1 MDELNDKLLQDV
13 LSLPSHLRTVLI
25 DKLIRSL
32 NVPIQKEI
40 DDIWAQEA
48 EKRVSDVNS
57 GKVKS
62 VSGEQVFEEIRT
74 RFEK

>member
-1 MDELNDKLLQDV
+1 MDELNDKLIQDV

-40 DDIWAQEA
+40 DEIWALEA

-62 VSGEQVFEEIRT
+62 VSGKQVFKEIRT